1 MADRKLARVP
11 MQEFLDGYSDF
22 VVITY
27 DNDSAEARADTVEI
41 AMMAIAEP
49 CWRDARYDLLD
60 HNCEHFATFCRTG
73 AKKSNQVDV
82 GAGVGGGILG
92 VLSVSSVAGIAAMA
106 GADADVDSD

>member
-1 MADRKLARVP
+1 MADKKLARVP
-11 MQEFLDGYSDF
+11 MQEFLGDCSDF
-22 VVITY
+22 VVIAY

-73 AKKSNQVDV
+73 EKKSNQVDV

-92 VLSVSSVAGIAAMA
+92 VLSVSSIGGIVAMA
-106 GADADVDSD
+106 GAGADVDSD